1 MSQSSSS
8 GAYPS
13 LAANPARGQN
23 QYPDVISHDASPVL
37 ALLEQCP
44 AYQPTPLHDHQDL
57 ATQFGVAKLWI
68 KDESTRMNLGSFKAL
83 GAAYVV
89 AKMAMDAM
97 AELNSDD
104 YSTALKGVNVL
115 AASAGNHGL
124 SLAAGAK
131 IFDAK
136 ATIYLSASVPESFA
150 ERLRGIGAE
159 VIRHGDVYEES
170 MAKALADSEAGKG
183 LLISDT
189 SWPEYRDVPYQ
200 IMEGYLV
207 MGKEATDALDAAG
220 ETPTHIFLQA
230 GVGGL
235 SSAMAR
241 WCRRHY
247 GDAPVIINVEP
258 EDARPLQA
266 SLMAGEMIS
275 VSGGVSIMGRLDCK
289 DASELAFKAL
299 SDDADYA
306 QAISESDAEATTALL
321 ASKGLSSSPS
331 GIAGIS
337 ALQHLSPEDRATL
350 GINDQSRVLTF
361 MSEGEA

>member
-1 MSQSSSS
+1 MTSP
-8 GAYPS
+8 YPS
-13 LAANPARGQN
+13 LAANPNRGQN
-23 QYPDVISHDASPVL
+23 NYPDVISHDASPVL
-37 ALLEQCP
+37 ALLAECP
-44 AYQPTPLHDHQDL
+44 QYKPTPLHDQAEL
-57 ATQFGVAKLWI
+57 AAQFGVAKLWI

-97 AELNSDD
+97 AKNANGGD
-104 YSTALKGVNVL
+104 YSTALNGVSVL

-124 SLAAGAK
+124 SLAAGAR
-131 IFDAK
+131 IFGAK

-150 ERLRGIGAE
+150 ERLRGIGAD
-159 VIRHGDVYEES
+159 VIRHGEVYEES
-170 MAKALADSEAGKG
+170 MARALADAEAGKG
-183 LLISDT
+183 ILISDT

-220 ETPTHIFLQA
+220 EAPTHIFLQA

-247 GDAPVIINVEP
+247 GDAPIIINVEP

-266 SLMAGEMIS
+266 SLMAGELIS
-275 VSGGVSIMGRLDCK
+275 VTGGVSVMGRLDCK

-299 SDDADYA
+299 SDDADFA
-306 QAISESDAEATTALL
+306 QAISERDSEVTTLLL
-321 ASKGLSSSPS
+321 AAHGLKSSPS

-337 ALQHLSPEDRATL
+337 ALQHLSDEDRATL
-350 GINDQSRVLTF
+350 GINENSRVLTF
-361 MSEGEA
+361 MSEGAA